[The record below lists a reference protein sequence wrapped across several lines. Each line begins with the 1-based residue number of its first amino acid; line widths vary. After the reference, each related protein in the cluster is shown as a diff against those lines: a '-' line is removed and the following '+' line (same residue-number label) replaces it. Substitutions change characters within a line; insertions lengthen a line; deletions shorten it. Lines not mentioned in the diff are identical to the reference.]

1 MADTITTDADDVTA
15 MLLALV
21 TIAQESSDADI
32 VRLALIALYETD
44 LGRQFMSTNPIE
56 VK

>member
-44 LGRQFMSTNPIE
+44 LGRQFMSANPIE

>member
-44 LGRQFMSTNPIE
+44 LGRQFMTTNPIE
-56 VK
+56 VQ